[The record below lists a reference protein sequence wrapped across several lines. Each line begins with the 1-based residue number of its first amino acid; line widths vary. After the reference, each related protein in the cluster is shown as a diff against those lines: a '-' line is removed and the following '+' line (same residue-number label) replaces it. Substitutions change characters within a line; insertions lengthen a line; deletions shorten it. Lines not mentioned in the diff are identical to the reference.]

1 MERNTLLDAVLV
13 VKHLLKWKNTRMNE
27 ILNLSLKRTV
37 FYSDCTI
44 GELYSNGQFECFT
57 LEDVPRT
64 EKVYGQTAIPV
75 GEYRIT
81 VDYSNRFKRHLP
93 LLHNVPQFEGVRIHP
108 GNTAKDTEGCI
119 LVGRKVNGHSIEESR
134 LAFNSL
140 FPKIEA
146 ASQCSITIS

>member
-1 MERNTLLDAVLV
+1 MTNPLKLL
-13 VKHLLKWKNTRMNE
+13 
-27 ILNLSLKRTV
+27 IKRTI

-44 GELYSNGQFECFT
+44 GELYANGQFECYT

-64 EKVYGQTAIPV
+64 EKVYGQTAIPI
-75 GEYRIT
+75 GKYRVVI
-81 VDYSNRFKRHLP
+81 DYSNRFKRPMPHL
-93 LLHNVPQFEGVRIHP
+93 LQVPQFEGVRIHP
-108 GNTAKDTEGCI
+108 GNTHADTEGCI

-146 ASQCSITIS
+146 ASECSIEVS